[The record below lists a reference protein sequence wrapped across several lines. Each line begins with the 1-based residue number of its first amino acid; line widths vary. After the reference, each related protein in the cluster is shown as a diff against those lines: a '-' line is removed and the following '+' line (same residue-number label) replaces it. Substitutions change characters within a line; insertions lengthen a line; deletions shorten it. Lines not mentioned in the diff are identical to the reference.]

1 MNDDR
6 CTMPFPS
13 RTALIQR
20 NTAGYVPFY
29 VSNNPLRSSFLIS
42 PFPFFL
48 LPSYFLLL
56 TSYFL
61 LLPSSFFHSPPVSR
75 AICRRGGPRGYGRA
89 LPFRGPRY
97 NGLEVGNAGTTDTT
111 HPSGGST
118 IRPWMA
124 DVAGGRGRGVVF
136 ETQGHG
142 QELESRQWCR
152 RSVNGGVEQRRQGRG
167 YL

>member
-29 VSNNPLRSSFLIS
+29 VSTSPTILFVLRFSFLIS
-42 PFPFFL
+42 PCSFF
-48 LPSYFLLL
+48 
-56 TSYFL
+56 
-61 LLPSSFFHSPPVSR
+61 LLPSSFFHSPSVSR
-75 AICRRGGPRGYGRA
+75 AVRRRGGPRGYGRA

-97 NGLEVGNAGTTDTT
+97 NGLEVGNAGATDTT